1 MNRTALNVR
10 LSGSFRPTI
19 WLRFTFVTAVLG
31 WTLLGQS
38 VPPLPVLRSPVQ
50 TFREL
55 LAAPVAQ
62 RTDYLAKKS
71 SPARELI
78 EAKLR
83 EFEALPPGERELRLQ
98 LAQLQF
104 YLSPLLAASAGE
116 RPQLLAA
123 APEDVRPMLEARLR
137 SWDALSADA
146 RQEILESEKS
156 LSHFVRLES
165 ADPGRLADVV
175 RQAPA
180 ATRPEVEAQL
190 RRWLALSA
198 PERARMTAGFQGFF
212 GLTERERERT
222 LRQLSSTDR
231 EQMEATLAA
240 FGQLPAPQRQQCVE
254 AFRKF
259 SSLSPERR
267 AEFLRDA
274 ARWQSLSAAERAAW
288 RRVVQRAVEQPPM
301 PGEAPFRGRSALVA
315 TNAP

>member
-1 MNRTALNVR
+1 MSRTAFNVN
-10 LSGSFRPTI
+10 LSRWIRPAI

-38 VPPLPVLRSPVQ
+38 APPLPVLRSPVQ

-62 RTDYLAKKS
+62 RTAYLAKKS
-71 SPARELI
+71 GPARELI

-83 EFEALPPGERELRLQ
+83 EFETLPPGERELRLQ

-123 APEDVRPMLEARLR
+123 APEDVRPMLEERLR
-137 SWDALSADA
+137 SWDALPADA
-146 RQEILESEKS
+146 RREILESEKS

-190 RRWLALSA
+190 RRWLALSTT
-198 PERARMTAGFQGFF
+198 ERARMTAGFQGFF

-222 LRQLSSTDR
+222 LKQLSSTDR

-240 FGQLPAPQRQQCVE
+240 FGQLAASQRQQCVE

-274 ARWQSLSAAERAAW
+274 AQWQSLSAAERASW

-301 PGEAPFRGRSALVA
+301 PGELPFRGRPALVA

>member
-1 MNRTALNVR
+1 MSRTTFNVR
-10 LSGSFRPTI
+10 LSAWFRPAI

-38 VPPLPVLRSPVQ
+38 TPPLPVLRSPVQ

-62 RTDYLAKKS
+62 RTAYLAKKS
-71 SPARELI
+71 GPARELI

-104 YLSPLLAASAGE
+104 YLSPLLAAPTGE

-123 APEDVRPMLEARLR
+123 APEDVRPMLEERLR
-137 SWDALSADA
+137 SWDALPADA
-146 RQEILESEKS
+146 RREILESEKS

-190 RRWLALSA
+190 RRWLALSTT
-198 PERARMTAGFQGFF
+198 ERARMTAGFQGFF

-222 LRQLSSTDR
+222 LKQLSSTDR

-240 FGQLPAPQRQQCVE
+240 FGQLAAPQRQQCVE

-274 ARWQSLSAAERAAW
+274 AQWQSLSAAERASW

-301 PGEAPFRGRSALVA
+301 PAEIPFRGRPDLVA
-315 TNAP
+315 TNSP

>member
-1 MNRTALNVR
+1 MSRTAFNVN
-10 LSGSFRPTI
+10 LSGWFRPAI
-19 WLRFTFVTAVLG
+19 GLRFTFVTAVLG

-38 VPPLPVLRSPVQ
+38 APPLPVLRSPVQ

-55 LAAPVAQ
+55 LAAPAAQ
-62 RTDYLAKKS
+62 RTAYLAKKS
-71 SPARELI
+71 GPARELI

-83 EFEALPPGERELRLQ
+83 EFETLPPGERELRLQ

-104 YLSPLLAASAGE
+104 YLSPLLAAPTGE

-123 APEDVRPMLEARLR
+123 APEDVRPMLEERLR
-137 SWDALSADA
+137 SWDSLPADA
-146 RQEILESEKS
+146 RREISESEKS

-190 RRWLALSA
+190 RRWLALSTT
-198 PERARMTAGFQGFF
+198 ERARMTAGFQGFF

-222 LRQLSSTDR
+222 LKQLSSTDR

-240 FGQLPAPQRQQCVE
+240 FGQLPASQRQQCVE

-274 ARWQSLSAAERAAW
+274 AQWQSLSAAERASW

-301 PGEAPFRGRSALVA
+301 PGELPFRGRPAMVA

>member
-1 MNRTALNVR
+1 MSHAVINVKF
-10 LSGSFRPTI
+10 SGWFRPAF
-19 WLRFTFVTAVLG
+19 WLRFTLATTVVAG
-31 WTLLGQS
+31 TLLGQS
-38 VPPLPVLRSPVQ
+38 VPPLPALRSPVQ

-55 LAAPVAQ
+55 LAAPGAQ
-62 RTDYLAKKS
+62 REAFLAKKS
-71 SPARELI
+71 VPARELI

-98 LAQLQF
+98 LTQLQF

-116 RPQLLAA
+116 RTQLLAG

-146 RQEILESEKS
+146 RREILESEKS
-156 LSHFVRLES
+156 LSHFVRLET

-198 PERARMTAGFQGFF
+198 AERARMTAGFQGFF

-222 LRQLSSTDR
+222 LKQLSSTDR
-231 EQMEATLAA
+231 EQMEATLVS
-240 FGQLPAPQRQQCVE
+240 FGQLPAHQRQQCVE

-259 SSLSPERR
+259 SGLSPERR

-274 ARWQSLSAAERAAW
+274 AQWQSLSAAERAAW
-288 RRVVQRAVEQPPM
+288 RRVVQRAVEQPPL
-301 PGEAPFRGRSALVA
+301 PGEAPFRERPALVA